1 MSMPNPAA
9 LKAWRRDQRALLLA
23 ARQAMSTAAHR
34 IASRAL
40 AERLGQQLQQP
51 RPTILGGYWPIR
63 REFNPLPLMQ
73 QLLAH
78 GVQIALPAVL
88 ARDAPLQFR
97 LWHPGA
103 RLAVGSWDIPYP
115 ADGTAVLPDTLLVPL
130 LGFDLA
136 GYRLGYGGGYYDRTI
151 AALSPTPR
159 LLGVGFAA
167 ARLTT
172 IYPQPHDVRMH
183 RIITDAAILDPSLTS
198 AG

>member
-1 MSMPNPAA
+1 MTDPPA
-9 LKAWRRDQRALLLA
+9 LTAWRREQRALLLA

-40 AERLGQQLQQP
+40 AERLGQELQQP
-51 RPTILGGYWPIR
+51 RPSILGGYWPIR

-73 QLLAH
+73 QLLGQ
-78 GVQIALPAVL
+78 GVHIALPAML

-97 LWHPGA
+97 LWQPGT
-103 RLAVGSWDIPYP
+103 RLAVGSWGIPYP
-115 ADGTAVLPDTLLVPL
+115 ADGATVLPDTLIVPL

-151 AALSPTPR
+151 AALSPAPR

-167 ARLTT
+167 ARLAT
-172 IYPQPHDVRMH
+172 IYPQSHDIRMH
-183 RIITDAAILDPSLTS
+183 RIITDSATLDPSLTS
-198 AG
+198 AR